1 MLKLV
6 RSHDPI
12 LHQVA
17 AEVTDFTGIAQL
29 VTCMFETMLHHDGI
43 GLAAPQ
49 IGISK
54 RVIVVQT
61 HGFRQAFV
69 NPVITRRCN
78 GQHTAT
84 EGCLSF
90 PGENVI
96 KVRDK
101 TVLVEALDVTGH
113 PFRLKLNGLQA
124 RVVQHE
130 IDHLDG
136 VTIA

>member
-12 LHQVA
+12 LHKVA
-17 AEVTDFTGIAQL
+17 AEVTDFTGIEEL
-29 VTCMFETMLHHDGI
+29 VKGMFETMLHHDGI

-49 IGISK
+49 VGISK

-61 HGFRQAFV
+61 HGFRQAFI
-69 NPVITRRCN
+69 NPVITRRSN
-78 GQHTAT
+78 GLHTAK

-90 PGENVI
+90 PGENVV

-101 TVLVEALDVTGH
+101 TVWVEALDVTGH

-130 IDHLDG
+130 VDHLDG
-136 VTIA
+136 ITIA